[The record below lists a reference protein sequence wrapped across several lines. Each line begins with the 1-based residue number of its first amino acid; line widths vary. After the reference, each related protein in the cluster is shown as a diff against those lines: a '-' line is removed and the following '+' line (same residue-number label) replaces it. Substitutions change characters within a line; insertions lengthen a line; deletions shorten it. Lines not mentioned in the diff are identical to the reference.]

1 MALLLPRVRPHA
13 LPLKLHPSRSLTPH
27 LPSFVLYLIYYPLSS
42 KYVRSVPIASSAL
55 PTSHRRSMVRALT
68 PKFMRTTTPHG
79 LIRPSLSSSTIASD
93 ISSEEEGPY
102 NAHDYGE
109 THYGATDRTS
119 GGGGRGSGSSSGGG
133 AGRLGGFHPANF
145 ILPGQLRRGEIILSA
160 EYRHAVSLFLLT
172 VLHFTLTFLTTAI
185 LITTLPSTEA
195 PYPGNPTPTPPWDP
209 SLPPGGGGGGGGGK
223 EHPSERAVRVW
234 AATVGLMSVVLAC
247 VQYTPQL
254 VHTYQRKLVGSLS
267 IPMMLI
273 QVRLPPWG
281 VSLIWAPH

>member
-1 MALLLPRVRPHA
+1 
-13 LPLKLHPSRSLTPH
+13 
-27 LPSFVLYLIYYPLSS
+27 
-42 KYVRSVPIASSAL
+42 
-55 PTSHRRSMVRALT
+55 MVRALT

-209 SLPPGGGGGGGGGK
+209 SLPPGGGGGAGGGGK

-234 AATVGLMSVVLAC
+234 ATTVGLMSVVLAC

-273 QVRLPPWG
+273 QVRPAGACLSFAVTRRADDELRHTHRPPAR
-281 VSLIWAPH
+281 SFSCTRSPSARTST